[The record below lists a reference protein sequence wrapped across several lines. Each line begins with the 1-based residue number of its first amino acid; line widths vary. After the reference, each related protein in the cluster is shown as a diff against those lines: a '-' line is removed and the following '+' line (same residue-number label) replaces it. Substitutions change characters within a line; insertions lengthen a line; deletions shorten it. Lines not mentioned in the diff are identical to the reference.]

1 MYTGLY
7 MYARLSLL
15 IGVDYANVVPKC
27 LFLFLVLAVLA
38 SAAFADPVVVH
49 HQEGIAH
56 GYLVLRTVEGKIVAS
71 GELIQTVKGDQV
83 TSELVYHFKDGSLH
97 DETTVFTQERSFR
110 LLSDHLVQKGASF
123 PHPIDIFIDATKNEV
138 TIHTEDKGKEK
149 NDTQHMDLPEDL
161 ANGMIQT
168 VIKNI
173 PPSTGETKLS
183 MLAASSKPRLVKL
196 SIKTVGER
204 TFTAAGSS
212 HKATDYNIHVEIGG
226 VAGAVAPLVGK
237 QPPDIHIWISTGP
250 SPTIIQSEGPL
261 YEGGPIWRTDLAPM
275 HVATQD
281 INSSAERSQKK

>member
-1 MYTGLY
+1 ML
-7 MYARLSLL
+7 ALL
-15 IGVDYANVVPKC
+15 V
-27 LFLFLVLAVLA
+27 FA
-38 SAAFADPVVVH
+38 SAALADPIAVH
-49 HQEGIAH
+49 HKEGTAH
-56 GYLVLRTVEGKIVAS
+56 GYLVVRSLDGKIVAS
-71 GELIQTVKGDQV
+71 GDLIQTVKGDQV

-97 DETTVFTQERSFR
+97 DETTVFTQEHSFR
-110 LLSDHLVQKGASF
+110 LVSDHLVQKGASF

-138 TIHTEDKGKEK
+138 TIHAENKGKEK
-149 NDTQHMDLPEDL
+149 DDTQHMDLPEDL

-204 TFTAAGSS
+204 TFTAAGIS
-212 HKATDYNIHVEIGG
+212 HKATNYDIHIEIGG

-237 QPPDIHIWISTGP
+237 QPPDTHIWISTGP
-250 SPTIIQSEGPL
+250 SPTIIQSEGPF
-261 YEGGPIWRTDLAPM
+261 YEDGPIWRTDLAPVR
-275 HVATQD
+275 VATQD